1 MGEKKRWDFGDGSSP
16 NVRGRA
22 QITEEVLLV
31 DDVWCRWWQTEARHR
46 SRGDDEGVL
55 LGDSAWQ
62 QQLLFMVGGRSAN
75 VGGIGM
81 TWR

>member
-1 MGEKKRWDFGDGSSP
+1 MGEKKRRDFGDGSSP

-22 QITEEVLLV
+22 RIAEKVLPV

-62 QQLLFMVGGRSAN
+62 QLLLFVARGRSAGVGGR
-75 VGGIGM
+75 GM